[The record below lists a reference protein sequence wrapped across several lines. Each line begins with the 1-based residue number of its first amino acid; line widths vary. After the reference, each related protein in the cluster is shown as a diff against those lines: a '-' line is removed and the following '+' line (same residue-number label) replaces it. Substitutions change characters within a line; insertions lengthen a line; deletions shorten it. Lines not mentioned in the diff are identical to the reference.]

1 MSVSDA
7 RRWWAVGA
15 LALSALVVGLDTT
28 VLNVALPTLATDLE
42 ASTSELQWFA
52 NAYNLVFAAVLLPA
66 GLSGDRYGRKKLLVV
81 ALVLFGAASVGCAY
95 SGSTDAL
102 IWWRALLG
110 LGAGFIFPLSL
121 SVLPVM
127 FSDEE
132 RPKAIGMVV
141 TASALG
147 LPLGPIVG
155 GWLLDNF
162 WWGSVFLINVP
173 MVALA
178 IVAVLLLL
186 PDSRSPEPPGLD
198 LVGVLLSSAG
208 LAGITYGAIKAGE
221 KSWGDGTALTMLI
234 GGVVLM
240 LLFVVWQRHL
250 AARPDGKP
258 LVDLSLF
265 RSPAF
270 TWGAVMATVVS
281 FALFGLLFTVPQYY
295 QAVLGADALG
305 TGLRLL
311 PIIGGIIVGAR
322 VGGKVTAKAGP
333 KRLVSVGFLLMAVG
347 LFMGAVTDTDT
358 SYGYAATWIAVVGL
372 GTGLALPLAVDSALG
387 ALSTERSGVGSAVI
401 QTVRQVGG
409 TIGVALLGTI
419 LTSSYH
425 SHLEVGSIPDRAAD
439 AAGESVS
446 AGVLVAQKLHS
457 PALLSSVQESFVHGM
472 NVMLVVCG
480 TIAVVGTVLAALF
493 MPQQAKREQPGT
505 DPVAPAD
512 AQPRG
517 AL

>member
-1 MSVSDA
+1 MAVSSA

-28 VLNVALPTLATDLE
+28 VLNVALPTLATDLQ
-42 ASTSELQWFA
+42 ASTSQLQWFA

-66 GLSGDRYGRKKLLVV
+66 GLSGDRFGRKKLLVA

-127 FSDEE
+127 FDDEE

-178 IVAVLLLL
+178 IVAVALLM

-208 LAGITYGAIKAGE
+208 LAGVTYGAIEAGE
-221 KSWGDGTALTMLI
+221 KGWGNGTTLALLI
-234 GGVVLM
+234 GGLVLV
-240 LLFVVWQRHL
+240 LLFVAWQRML
-250 AARPDGKP
+250 GARPGGKP

-265 RSPAF
+265 RAPAF
-270 TWGAVMATVVS
+270 TWGAVMAIVLS

-295 QAVLGADALG
+295 QAVLGTDALG

-322 VGGKVTAKAGP
+322 VGGKVAPKAGS
-333 KRLVSVGFLLMAVG
+333 KGLISAGFLLMAVG
-347 LFMGAVTDTDT
+347 LFMGAVTKTGT
-358 SYGYAATWIAVVGL
+358 SYGYAATWIAIVGL

-387 ALSTERSGVGSAVI
+387 ALPTERSGVGSAVI

-409 TIGVALLGTI
+409 TVGVAILGTV
-419 LTSSYH
+419 LTNAYH
-425 SHLEVGSIPDRAAD
+425 SHLEVGAIPAPAGD
-439 AAGESVS
+439 AARESVS
-446 AGVLVAQKLHS
+446 AGVVVAKKLHS
-457 PALLSSVQESFVHGM
+457 TSLLSNVQDSFVHGM
-472 NVMLVVCG
+472 NVMLIVCG
-480 TIAVVGTVLAALF
+480 AIAVVGTVLAVAF
-493 MPQQAKREQPGT
+493 IPRQTVRADQGADG
-505 DPVAPAD
+505 VAPTD
-512 AQPRG
+512 AQARG